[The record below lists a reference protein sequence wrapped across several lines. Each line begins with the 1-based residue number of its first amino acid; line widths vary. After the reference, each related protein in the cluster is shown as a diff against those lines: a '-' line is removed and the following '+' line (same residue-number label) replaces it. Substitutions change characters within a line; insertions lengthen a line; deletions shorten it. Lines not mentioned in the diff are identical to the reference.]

1 MNVTDTIELHLI
13 SPTKSVVYQVVWI
26 EVNTPNG
33 NYLIQPQHAPT
44 TLILEAQKPLL
55 FCFPTGK
62 QETFTPEKNG
72 ILHITRTN
80 ATALI

>member
-1 MNVTDTIELHLI
+1 MNVTDSIQLRLI
-13 SPTKSVVYQVVWI
+13 SPTQKIEYEVVWI

-44 TLILEAQKPLL
+44 TFILAAKKPLI

-72 ILHITRTN
+72 ILQITRTT